1 MTSDFTQV
9 NYFFFHEAILRINR
23 IVNVNF
29 SFVSKETISVKQAVW
44 RGVLV
49 TIETDDRHFTSG
61 SKLKYPFTVQF
72 SFTMLFLMHKC
83 LINYK
88 IDNGFWFNE
97 SGDKATPVVS
107 VRKADALFH
116 AD

>member
-1 MTSDFTQV
+1 
-9 NYFFFHEAILRINR
+9 
-23 IVNVNF
+23 
-29 SFVSKETISVKQAVW
+29 
-44 RGVLV
+44 
-49 TIETDDRHFTSG
+49 
-61 SKLKYPFTVQF
+61 
-72 SFTMLFLMHKC
+72 MHKC

-116 AD
+116 ADQFSLQAEVSR